1 VVYELTGHGHHKEHA
16 ESLRHG
22 AGAFSLRRPSRPG
35 VALPSGTCR
44 TIGEDPSFR
53 DRGIGGRRR
62 SDGAAMTV
70 LLAVVMVVAL
80 GTWIPLAQWLPGTAE
95 RTRLLYVAV
104 GNVILAGATLMVGG
118 GGVEFGW
125 RGFWLP
131 LAGGVVWA
139 AGNYCVFR
147 ASAALGLARAAGMWT
162 PLNIVVAF
170 AWGALLFGEL
180 NGFSGVQFAVLG
192 LAFLAVVAG
201 VLLIAGP
208 RNNADEPSG
217 SSAPRPPA
225 TRAGL
230 LWAGGAGILWGSY
243 FVPAQWAKVP
253 AQVSNFPLA
262 LGILGGALALVT
274 TAGEP
279 LRIGA
284 RAAGALL
291 GAGALFGI
299 GNLLLLT
306 LVGRIGTGT
315 GFTIAQLS
323 LAVNAGIGIWVFHT
337 PAPGT
342 RDARRVLA
350 GIVIAGVGGC
360 TIAAMR

>member
-1 VVYELTGHGHHKEHA
+1 
-16 ESLRHG
+16 
-22 AGAFSLRRPSRPG
+22 
-35 VALPSGTCR
+35 
-44 TIGEDPSFR
+44 
-53 DRGIGGRRR
+53 
-62 SDGAAMTV
+62 MTV
-70 LLAVVMVVAL
+70 LLAAVMVVAL
-80 GTWIPLAQWLPGTAE
+80 GTWIPLAQWLPGTPE
-95 RTRLLYVAV
+95 RTRLLSVAV
-104 GNVILAGATLMVGG
+104 GNVVLAGVTLLVGG
-118 GGVEFGW
+118 GGVQMGW

-131 LAGGVVWA
+131 LAGGVVWT

-147 ASAALGLARAAGMWT
+147 ASATLGLARAAGTWT

-180 NGFSGVQFAVLG
+180 NGFSAARFAILGV
-192 LAFLAVVAG
+192 AFLAVVAG
-201 VLLIAGP
+201 VLLIAGS
-208 RNNADEPSG
+208 RNSDGEPS
-217 SSAPRPPA
+217 SSSSPRPGA
-225 TRAGL
+225 ARAGL
-230 LWAGGAGILWGSY
+230 LWAGAAGILWGSY

-262 LGILGGALALVT
+262 LGILGGALVLVV

-279 LRIGA
+279 IRIGA
-284 RAAGALL
+284 RAASAQL

-299 GNLLLLT
+299 GNVLLLT

-323 LAVNAGIGIWVFHT
+323 LAVNAGIGIWLFHT

-342 RDARRVLA
+342 RQARRVLA
-350 GIVIAGVGGC
+350 GIVIAGIGGL